1 MKPSILRQMHT
12 VWASH
17 PVTFDKTMLW
27 AACCL
32 GFFGFMRAGEFTEV
46 SPQKNSEPRLAAS
59 DISVDSH
66 ENPQVLTVHLRQ
78 SKTDPFGVGA
88 YIRLGRTSDRVLCPV
103 SALLAYMAMRP
114 PGEGPLFHFQ
124 DGTPLSRQLLVRH
137 VREALAKVGVDT
149 TQYSGHSFRIGAA
162 TAAAQAG
169 FSDSFIQTLGRWKS
183 VAFITYI
190 RTPPKDIIGV
200 AARLARL

>member
-46 SPQKNSEPRLAAS
+46 SPGKNSEPRLAAS

-78 SKTDPFGVGA
+78 SKTDPFGV
-88 YIRLGRTSDRVLCPV
+88 IRLGRTSDRVLCPV
-103 SALLAYMAMRP
+103 SALLAYMAIRP
-114 PGEGPLFHFQ
+114 PLFHFQ

-137 VREALAKVGVDT
+137 VREALARVGVDT
-149 TQYSGHSFRIGAA
+149 TLIQDRCSHGRGSSWIQRFLHSNTWKMEISGFHNIH
-162 TAAAQAG
+162 
-169 FSDSFIQTLGRWKS
+169 
-183 VAFITYI
+183 
-190 RTPPKDIIGV
+190 
-200 AARLARL
+200 